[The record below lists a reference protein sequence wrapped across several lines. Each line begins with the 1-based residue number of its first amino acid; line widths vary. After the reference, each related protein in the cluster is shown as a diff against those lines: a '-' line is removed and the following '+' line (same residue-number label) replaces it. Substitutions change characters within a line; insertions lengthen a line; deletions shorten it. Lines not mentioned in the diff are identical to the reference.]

1 MQRRLQFKNTPYSH
15 SRPFRL
21 SKGQLMRRLLFALG
35 VLALAASSSFAQ
47 TSTWNIDPAHSGA
60 EFAVTHMSV
69 STVRGKITGLKGAI
83 VIDDANIAK
92 SSVSVTIDV
101 GTVDT
106 GVSMRDNDLK
116 SPNFFEVAKFP
127 TASFASTSVSGD
139 KQHLTVNGNLTLHGV
154 TRPVVLE
161 VDGPTGPAPGM
172 DHKPHAG
179 YTATTTLN
187 RKDFGIG
194 AKYPDSVVSDQV
206 KLTIDL
212 EVAKQ

>member
-1 MQRRLQFKNTPYSH
+1 
-15 SRPFRL
+15 
-21 SKGQLMRRLLFALG
+21 MRRLFFAMG
-35 VLALAASSSFAQ
+35 VLALSASASFAQ

-60 EFAVTHMSV
+60 EFAVRHMSV
-69 STVRGKITGLKGAI
+69 STVRGKVTGLKGAI
-83 VIDDANIAK
+83 VVNDADITK

-101 GTVDT
+101 STVDT

-116 SPNFFEVAKFP
+116 SPNFFDIAQFP
-127 TASFASTSVSGD
+127 TATFTSTSVSGD

-154 TRPVVLE
+154 TRPVVLD

-179 YTATTTLN
+179 YTATATLN

-194 AKYPDSVVSDQV
+194 AKYPDTVVSDQV

-212 EVAKQ
+212 EVGKQ

>member
-1 MQRRLQFKNTPYSH
+1 
-15 SRPFRL
+15 
-21 SKGQLMRRLLFALG
+21 MRHVFFTLG
-35 VLALAASSSFAQ
+35 VLALATSASFAQ

-60 EFAVTHMSV
+60 EFAVRHMSV
-69 STVRGKITGLKGAI
+69 STVRGKIVGLKGAI
-83 VIDDANIAK
+83 MINDADLTK

-101 GTVDT
+101 STVNT
-106 GVSMRDNDLK
+106 GVAMRDNDVK
-116 SPNFFEVAKFP
+116 SPNFFDVAQFP
-127 TASFASTSVSGD
+127 TASFTSTSVSGD

-154 TRPVVLE
+154 TRPVVLD

-179 YTATTTLN
+179 YTATATLN

-212 EVAKQ
+212 EVGKQ

>member
-1 MQRRLQFKNTPYSH
+1 
-15 SRPFRL
+15 
-21 SKGQLMRRLLFALG
+21 MRHVFFALG
-35 VLALAASSSFAQ
+35 VLALATSPSFAQ

-60 EFAVTHMSV
+60 EFAVRHMSV
-69 STVRGKITGLKGAI
+69 STVRGKIVGLKGAI
-83 VIDDANIAK
+83 MVNDADLTK

-101 GTVDT
+101 STVDT
-106 GVSMRDNDLK
+106 GVAMRDNDVK
-116 SPNFFEVAKFP
+116 SPNFFDVAQFP
-127 TASFASTSVSGD
+127 TASFTSTSVSGD

-154 TRPVVLE
+154 TRPVVLD

-179 YTATTTLN
+179 YTATATLN

>member
-1 MQRRLQFKNTPYSH
+1 MH
-15 SRPFRL
+15 
-21 SKGQLMRRLLFALG
+21 RLLIALG
-35 VLALAASSSFAQ
+35 VFALAAPAITAQ
-47 TSTWNIDPAHSGA
+47 TSTWNIDTAHSEV
-60 EFAVTHMSV
+60 EFAVRHMSV
-69 STVRGKITGLKGAI
+69 STIRGKIGGLKGAI
-83 VIDDANIAK
+83 TLDDADAAK

-101 GTVDT
+101 STIDT

-116 SPNFFEVAKFP
+116 SANFFDVAQFP
-127 TASFASTSVSGD
+127 TAKFASTSVTGGG
-139 KQHLTVNGNLTLHGV
+139 QHWTVKGNLTLHGA
-154 TRPVVLE
+154 TRPVELDVE
-161 VDGPTGPAPGM
+161 GPTGPAPGM

-194 AKYPDSVVSDQV
+194 AKYPDGVVSDQI

>member
-1 MQRRLQFKNTPYSH
+1 
-15 SRPFRL
+15 
-21 SKGQLMRRLLFALG
+21 MRHVFFTLG
-35 VLALAASSSFAQ
+35 VLALATSASFAQ

-60 EFAVTHMSV
+60 EFAVRHMSV
-69 STVRGKITGLKGAI
+69 STVRGKIVGLKGAI
-83 VIDDANIAK
+83 MINDADLSK

-101 GTVDT
+101 STVDT
-106 GVSMRDNDLK
+106 GVAMRDNDVK
-116 SPNFFEVAKFP
+116 SPNFFDVAQFP
-127 TASFASTSVSGD
+127 TASFTSTSVSGD

-154 TRPVVLE
+154 TRPVVLD

-179 YTATTTLN
+179 YTATATLN

-212 EVAKQ
+212 EVGKQ